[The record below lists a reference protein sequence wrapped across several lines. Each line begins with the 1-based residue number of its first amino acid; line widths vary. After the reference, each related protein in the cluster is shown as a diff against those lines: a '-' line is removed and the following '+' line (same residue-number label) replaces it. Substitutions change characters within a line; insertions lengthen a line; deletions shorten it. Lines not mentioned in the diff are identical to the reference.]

1 MPPKSRQKSRNLIEQ
16 EGRLILAIS
25 ALKKQQISS
34 VRQAARVYTVPE
46 STLRDR
52 LHGSVNR
59 AEKRANTV
67 EPRQDDPHLADILA

>member
-34 VRQAARVYTVPE
+34 IRQAARVYTIPE

-59 AEKRANTV
+59 AEKHANGHKMTQNEEESLV
-67 EPRQDDPHLADILA
+67 Q

>member
-16 EGRLILAIS
+16 EGKLLLAIS
-25 ALKKQQISS
+25 ALKKQEISS

-52 LHGSVNR
+52 LHGSSIALRNVPM
-59 AEKRANTV
+59 AIK
-67 EPRQDDPHLADILA
+67 